1 MWKVCDSRDDE
12 TGGLLSK
19 RSRRPV
25 ESCRPPTSPKTTSWQ
40 PSASTAVVGA
50 SATFT
55 SPSFPRELDVAGR
68 RALFT
73 ARSVRNYTVV
83 SVRASRFLH
92 GPIWHLARLETG
104 SHPVVARESRPAN
117 AKPKK
122 KQKTEN
128 EKERKVP
135 AGAPSISSRCRRG
148 APWSAERPNESV
160 CCVLCAPA
168 PAAAAAERFQRTA
181 KLSG

>member
-1 MWKVCDSRDDE
+1 MRR
-12 TGGLLSK
+12 LSK

-55 SPSFPRELDVAGR
+55 SPSFPRKLDVAGR

-73 ARSVRNYTVV
+73 ARSVRNDTVV

-117 AKPKK
+117 AKPREKK
-122 KQKTEN
+122 N
-128 EKERKVP
+128 RK
-135 AGAPSISSRCRRG
+135 GKGKKCSSRRAVDLLSLQERRAVVG
-148 APWSAERPNESV
+148 RKGRTKV